1 MGKKRSADGK
11 GLMPLRFSMVSNV
24 WKAPNGGAVKER
36 FHQYGGGG
44 AEPLRRY
51 VCLKKAVKFPK
62 ESGGAEMLKE
72 LQALKERIKILEIVT
87 QKNAEDIE
95 EIKKEIKVLGAQNS
109 YESGREGESQGSAG
123 G

>member
-1 MGKKRSADGK
+1 
-11 GLMPLRFSMVSNV
+11 
-24 WKAPNGGAVKER
+24 
-36 FHQYGGGG
+36 
-44 AEPLRRY
+44 
-51 VCLKKAVKFPK
+51 
-62 ESGGAEMLKE
+62 MLKE

-123 G
+123 S